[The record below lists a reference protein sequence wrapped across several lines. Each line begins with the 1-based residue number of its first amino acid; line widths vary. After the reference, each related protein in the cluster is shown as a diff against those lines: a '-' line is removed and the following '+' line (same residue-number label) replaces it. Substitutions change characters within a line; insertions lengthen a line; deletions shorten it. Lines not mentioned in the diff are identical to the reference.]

1 MLVGCKSSVQRL
13 GVASEPLW
21 VTSVHQCEGSEVWG
35 LFLPCPDLSLILL
48 QESFSEHLGFTGGIV
63 QG

>member
-1 MLVGCKSSVQRL
+1 MAL
-13 GVASEPLW
+13 GD
-21 VTSVHQCEGSEVWG
+21 
-35 LFLPCPDLSLILL
+35 LFQLPTELSLIPL

>member
-1 MLVGCKSSVQRL
+1 MWELRGVGLSR
-13 GVASEPLW
+13 
-21 VTSVHQCEGSEVWG
+21 
-35 LFLPCPDLSLILL
+35 LFLRCADLSLILL

>member
-1 MLVGCKSSVQRL
+1 MVL
-13 GVASEPLW
+13 GS
-21 VTSVHQCEGSEVWG
+21 T
-35 LFLPCPDLSLILL
+35 FLPVSSPPIELSLIPL

>member
-1 MLVGCKSSVQRL
+1 MCSIS
-13 GVASEPLW
+13 VASEPLW
-21 VTSVHQCEGSEVWG
+21 IAEHQCEGLEVWG
-35 LFLPCPDLSLILL
+35 WVASSCPDLSLILL

>member
-1 MLVGCKSSVQRL
+1 MAPG
-13 GVASEPLW
+13 
-21 VTSVHQCEGSEVWG
+21 G
-35 LFLPCPDLSLILL
+35 LFLPPTEFSLIPL